1 MARSSSLSAASSAAR
16 AAPAPLQGAE
26 LSVAERTRR
35 PRALTKALLGR
46 WPLPDPGLHTD
57 KEARGHV
64 LIVAGSP
71 EIPGAALLA
80 ATAALRAGAG
90 KLTIAAPRSIAQG
103 LALAIPESRVI
114 GLQETRSGG
123 FSARGC
129 ALLEPLGERVN
140 AVVLGPGMQDE
151 ARSVPFVRTLL
162 ALFGHS
168 TLVLDAYA
176 MSVVQ
181 DGPFRQNVVMT
192 PHAGEMAHLTGLAK
206 EAVLADALATAR
218 LAAQRWNACVVL
230 KGATTFIAQPDGDT
244 LRFAGGT
251 PGLAT
256 SGSGDT
262 LAGLIGGLAARG
274 APPLQACA
282 WGVLLHANAGR
293 ALAQTHGAL
302 GYLARELSA
311 QVPALIHALDG
322 TGTARRAPP

>member
-1 MARSSSLSAASSAAR
+1 MKPLPLSALAPVTGMPPRSA
-16 AAPAPLQGAE
+16 
-26 LSVAERTRR
+26 
-35 PRALTKALLGR
+35 RALTKALLAR

-90 KLTIAAPRSIAQG
+90 KLTIAAPRSVAQG

-123 FSARGC
+123 FSAQGC
-129 ALLEPLGERVN
+129 ALLEPLTERVD

-162 ALFGHS
+162 ALFSRS
-168 TLVLDAYA
+168 TVVLDAYA
-176 MSVVQ
+176 MSVVMQ
-181 DGPFRQNVVMT
+181 DGPFRHNVVIT
-192 PHAGEMAHLTGLAK
+192 PHAGEMAHLTGLSK

-218 LAAQRWNACVVL
+218 LTAQRWNACVVL

-244 LRFAGGT
+244 LRFSGGT

-274 APPLQACA
+274 APPLQASA
-282 WGVLLHANAGR
+282 WGVLLHAHAGR
-293 ALAQTHGAL
+293 ALAQTQGAL

-322 TGTARRAPP
+322 KGRTRQAQP